1 MQIRRSNASLVPARN
16 VQKHLLAAVGT
27 DLLYAYMQAFVGQ
40 SGRKW

>member
-27 DLLYAYMQAFVGQ
+27 DLYAYMQAFVGQ